1 LSLEK
6 SSRVGKMTLQEA
18 IEAAAALFETRSA
31 PPFPITGTGGRFR
44 KVARSSHDA
53 DGNPKQYPKKVS
65 DADRTLLRFGLLEIA
80 ARVGEGVDTLRGS
93 NEDWAWFERRRTGKK
108 VAPTTI
114 PLRLRSW
121 LHLVGDD
128 PMVRVDDHE
137 IRVIAEYRKVLG
149 PRRRPERV
157 LDLSVV
163 VSVNGT
169 VVLGAENA
177 KRRSV
182 ARLERENN
190 ETERAYLIDSCAK
203 QIAELGLTEAQLDLD
218 TLRALDQNLADAT
231 KKRKKV
237 NVIATATSLVIIISC
252 AALVRYF
259 LKPDTIMISGVSA
272 GFQRDSLGKPHP
284 TYNVTWSS
292 TLDVPC
298 EEYRIL
304 RDGIDITAAGH
315 AVHMPGTSACI
326 FEDASIPMIDSA
338 RVREVYYRIAFGQ
351 GRSRITSGASKSC
364 AACTNDWLRLV
375 AAGVPIAEFQA
386 TPEDLDAK
394 IAVIGHETI
403 FDVSF
408 VDRARANTEVDA
420 RGHAESPASVL
431 VVSDFGDGS
440 PKATLPAHALRHVYT
455 KEGLYHAVFT
465 PVELDASSV
474 AMNVRV
480 SARGDRLGARTADQ
494 LVATVPD
501 NGQLIVKMERP
512 GPRPKNV
519 VHAQHGQRVQFFCG
533 LDPALRRQLEKEQA
547 FVAAWFDLQ
556 PKDRL
561 DPANAKLRQLHGQ
574 IPDGTYIVEEHTWTS
589 TGSRHV
595 IIAAT
600 NKEGIL
606 IAQYDAQVIV
616 H

>member
-1 LSLEK
+1 
-6 SSRVGKMTLQEA
+6 MTLQEA
-18 IEAAAALFETRSA
+18 IEAAATVFEKRSV
-31 PPFPITGTGGRFR
+31 PPFPITGTSGRFR
-44 KVARSSHDA
+44 KVARSSHDP

-65 DADRTLLRFGLLEIA
+65 DADRALLRFGLLEIA
-80 ARVGEGVDTLRGS
+80 ARVGEGVDTIRGLS
-93 NEDWAWFERRRTGKK
+93 EDWSWLERRRTGRR

-121 LHLVGDD
+121 LHLLGDD
-128 PMVRVDDHE
+128 PMVRVDEYE
-137 IRVIAEYRKVLG
+137 IRLIAEYRRVPG

-163 VSVNGT
+163 VSLNGRI
-169 VVLGAENA
+169 VLGAEDLE
-177 KRRSV
+177 RRSV

-190 ETERAYLIDSCAK
+190 ETERACLIDSCAK

-218 TLRALDQNLADAT
+218 TLRALDQNLADAAGKRT
-231 KKRKKV
+231 KMK
-237 NVIATATSLVIIISC
+237 VIATATSLVIIISC

-259 LKPDTIMISGVSA
+259 LKPDIITISGVSA

-292 TLDVPC
+292 TLHAEC
-298 EEYRIL
+298 AEYRIL
-304 RDGIDITAAGH
+304 RDGTDITAAGH

-326 FEDASIPMIDSA
+326 FEDAAIPMIDSA
-338 RVREVYYRIAFGQ
+338 HMREVYYRIAFGQ

-364 AACTNDWLRLV
+364 AACTNDWLSLV

-420 RGHAESPASVL
+420 RGHAESPESVL

-440 PKATLPAHALRHVYT
+440 PRATLPVRALRHVYT
-455 KEGLYHAVFT
+455 KEGLYRAVFT
-465 PVELDASSV
+465 PVGLSAPSV
-474 AMNVRV
+474 ATNVRV
-480 SARGDRLGARTADQ
+480 SARGDRLGTRMAEQ

-501 NGQLIVKMERP
+501 NGQLIVKLERP
-512 GPRPKNV
+512 GPRAKNI
-519 VHAQHGQRVQFFCG
+519 VHAQHGQRVQFFCD
-533 LDPALRRQLEKEQA
+533 LDPALHRQLEAEKA
-547 FVAAWFDLQ
+547 FLAAWFDLQ

-561 DPANAKLRQLHGQ
+561 DLANAELRQLHRQ
-574 IPDGTYIVEEHTWTS
+574 IPDGRYIVEEHTWTS
-589 TGSRHV
+589 AGLRLV
-595 IIAAT
+595 IIAVT
-600 NKEGIL
+600 DKEGIL